1 MKYRKIGVYGIAIL
15 MVIILF
21 VIFWPRH
28 EQTVELRFGMFS
40 DSNWKVDSDNTTKI
54 VEVAI
59 QKFESEHAG
68 VKINYES
75 GIQKEDYTE
84 WLNGKFLT
92 GEEPD
97 VFMLPA
103 DTFNSLATKGALL
116 DLTDFVQKDADI
128 KKSDYYENG
137 LVAGQYQKKQY
148 ALPYESVPL
157 LMCVNTTLL
166 DRLGISLPDNDWTW
180 GDFHAICRKVTK
192 DKDKDGRLDQF
203 GVYNYTW
210 KDAVYSNGVALF
222 DENGTENYMSNQNV
236 ENAVNFVYKIN
247 SLTGG
252 YAVTEQDFESGVV
265 AFTPMLL
272 TNYRMYKNYPY
283 SIEKYSGFSW
293 TCIPMPA
300 GPNGGN
306 ISEVDTLSGA
316 ISKRSDHQK
325 LAWEFLKLLTHDE
338 DIQKMVASES
348 KGASVL
354 KKVTEDQSVYNE
366 KEEINTS
373 LLPFAMERGVTVS
386 KFPKYKEA
394 VKQIDEGVAEA
405 MNSDMNI
412 RASLITLQKKVNSY
426 LKNE

>member
-1 MKYRKIGVYGIAIL
+1 MKYRKIGAYGIG
-15 MVIILF
+15 ILF
-21 VIFWPRH
+21 VIVLFMIFWPQH
-28 EQTVELRFGMFS
+28 EKTVVLRFGMFS
-40 DSNWKVDSDNTTKI
+40 DSNWNVASDNTTKI
-54 VEVAI
+54 VEAAI

-68 VKINYES
+68 VKIIYES
-75 GIQKEDYTE
+75 GIQKRDYTE
-84 WLNGKFLT
+84 WLDGKFLK

-103 DTFNSLATKGALL
+103 DTFNSLASKGALQ
-116 DLTDFVQKDADI
+116 DLTDFMKKD
-128 KKSDYYENG
+128 SDFKESDFYESG
-137 LVAGQYQKKQY
+137 ILSGQYKKKQY

-166 DRLGISLPDNDWTW
+166 NRLGIELPGNDWTW

-192 DKDKDGRLDQF
+192 DTDKNGRLDQF

-210 KDAVYSNGVALF
+210 KDATYANGAALF
-222 DENGTENYMSNQNV
+222 DENGMENYVSNQNV
-236 ENAVNFVYKIN
+236 VNAVNFVYKIN

-252 YAVTEQDFESGVV
+252 YAVTEQDFESGTV

-283 SIEKYSGFSW
+283 SIEKYTGFSW

-300 GPNGGN
+300 GPKGDNR
-306 ISEVDTLSGA
+306 SEVDTLSGA
-316 ISKRSDHQK
+316 ISKRSEHQK
-325 LAWEFLKLLTHDE
+325 LAWEFLKLLTYDE

-354 KKVTEDQSVYNE
+354 KKVTEDQSVYKE

-386 KFPKYKEA
+386 KFPKYDEA